1 MAVSIAKRKLDGL
14 DVPAPGT
21 WRIDPA
27 HSSVEFVARHLM
39 VSKVRGRF
47 GSLEG
52 TIHVDEEPERSTVE
66 VQIDAASI
74 DTGEPK
80 RDEHLRS
87 PDFLDVERYP
97 SLTFRSTSAE
107 RTGQRT
113 LRVKG
118 ELTIRDVT
126 RPVALDVEY
135 QGIVLD
141 PWGNSRAGF
150 TASAEIDR
158 EEFGVT
164 WNQALETGGV
174 LVGRK
179 LSIEIEIAA
188 VRDA

>member
-97 SLTFRSTSAE
+97 SLTFRSTGAE

-113 LRVKG
+113 LRVEG

-126 RPVALDVEY
+126 RPLALDVEY